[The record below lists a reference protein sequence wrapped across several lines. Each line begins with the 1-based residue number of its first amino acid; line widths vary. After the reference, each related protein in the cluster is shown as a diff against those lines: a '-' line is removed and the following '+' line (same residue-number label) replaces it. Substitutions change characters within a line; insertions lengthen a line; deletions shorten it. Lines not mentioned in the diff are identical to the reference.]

1 MTNKKTKMKFY
12 KKMKSKIR
20 MKEKIISETKKRIPK
35 MKNKNEKGKWK
46 QCWYLIMNIFVI
58 LMNDPPKNFP

>member
-1 MTNKKTKMKFY
+1 MKFY

-46 QCWYLIMNIFVI
+46 T
-58 LMNDPPKNFP
+58 K

>member
-1 MTNKKTKMKFY
+1 MKFY

-35 MKNKNEKGKWK
+35 MKMKNKNEKGKWK
-46 QCWYLIMNIFVI
+46 T
-58 LMNDPPKNFP
+58 K